1 MLGPSVFVL
10 LGRIA
15 PELLP
20 ECSFTVPLEIPELR
34 YSSLMIGLCGFASFL
49 SGCVSTGPTQ
59 RDDEGVVIF
68 DPVPPQSVQTQSLRD
83 VRFRRFAS
91 EEGHVQSE
99 WVKEPSIWPVNH
111 PERTVIS
118 RFGPRGRSRKMHR
131 GIDIKAPRGAI
142 VVATADGTVVKAGRS
157 SGYGNYIE
165 MDHGDGVTSAYGH
178 FEEMWV
184 SEGDVVRQGTPIG
197 SVGATGN
204 ASTPHVHY
212 EVRIDAQAYDPW
224 LFLPAITE

>member
-1 MLGPSVFVL
+1 MFYWGVL
-10 LGRIA
+10 P
-15 PELLP
+15 PELLLDV
-20 ECSFTVPLEIPELR
+20 FLFGPLEISELR
-34 YSSLMIGLCGFASFL
+34 YSDIMIGLCVFASVL
-49 SGCVSTGPTQ
+49 SGCVSTGTA
-59 RDDEGVVIF
+59 RDDDGVVIF

-118 RFGPRGRSRKMHR
+118 RFGPRGRKMHR
-131 GIDIKAPRGAI
+131 GIDIKAPQGAI

-165 MDHGDGVTSAYGH
+165 LDHGDGVSSAYGH
-178 FEEMWV
+178 FAEMWV

-212 EVRIDAQAYDPW
+212 EVRIDSQAYDPW